1 MLKLTYIQVRIIN
14 FCIIVGLI
22 LAAFAISGYIE
33 RKKEKHAKAEA
44 KACERKQ
51 RQLQQAVKQKQFD
64 EVYKSVMLDDI
75 LKQTRYEYS
84 LCQLCN
90 NKNSKERCCNDVKKV
105 FVDVLGNVVGCSKYY
120 SGVKTKK
127 IRASAKSQ
135 SP

>member
-1 MLKLTYIQVRIIN
+1 MNLLIIQLTYIQVRIIN
-14 FCIIVGLI
+14 FCIIVGFI
-22 LAAFAISGYIE
+22 FAAFAISGYFE

-90 NKNSKERCCNDVKKV
+90 NKNSKERRCNDIKEV
-105 FVDVLGNVVGCSKYY
+105 FVDDLGNVVGCSKYF
-120 SGVKTKK
+120 SGVKAKK
-127 IRASAKSQ
+127 
-135 SP
+135 

>member
-1 MLKLTYIQVRIIN
+1 MNLLIIQLTYIQVRIIN
-14 FCIIVGLI
+14 FCIIVGFI

-90 NKNSKERCCNDVKKV
+90 NKNSKERCCNDVKEV

-127 IRASAKSQ
+127 
-135 SP
+135 

>member
-1 MLKLTYIQVRIIN
+1 MNLLIIQLTYIQVRIIN
-14 FCIIVGLI
+14 FCIIVGSI
-22 LAAFAISGYIE
+22 FAAFAISGYIE

-90 NKNSKERCCNDVKKV
+90 NKNSKERRCNDIKEV
-105 FVDVLGNVVGCSKYY
+105 FVDDLGNVVGCSKYF
-120 SGVKTKK
+120 SGVKAKK
-127 IRASAKSQ
+127 
-135 SP
+135 

>member
-1 MLKLTYIQVRIIN
+1 MNLLIIQLTYIQVRIIN
-14 FCIIVGLI
+14 FCIIASFI
-22 LAAFAISGYIE
+22 FAAFAISGYIE

-90 NKNSKERCCNDVKKV
+90 NKNSKERRCNDIKEV
-105 FVDVLGNVVGCSKYY
+105 FVDALGNVVGCSKYY
-120 SGVKTKK
+120 SGVKKK
-127 IRASAKSQ
+127 K
-135 SP
+135 

>member
-1 MLKLTYIQVRIIN
+1 MNLLIIQLTYIQVRIIN
-14 FCIIVGLI
+14 FCIIASFI
-22 LAAFAISGYIE
+22 FAAFAISGYIE

-90 NKNSKERCCNDVKKV
+90 NKNLKERRCNDIKEV
-105 FVDVLGNVVGCSKYY
+105 FVDALGNVVGCSKYY

-127 IRASAKSQ
+127 
-135 SP
+135 

>member
-1 MLKLTYIQVRIIN
+1 MNLLIIQLTYIQVRIIN
-14 FCIIVGLI
+14 FCIIAGFI
-22 LAAFAISGYIE
+22 FAAFAISGYFE

-90 NKNSKERCCNDVKKV
+90 NKNSKERRCNDIKEV
-105 FVDVLGNVVGCSKYY
+105 FVDDLGNVVGCSKYF
-120 SGVKTKK
+120 SGVKAKK
-127 IRASAKSQ
+127 
-135 SP
+135 

>member
-1 MLKLTYIQVRIIN
+1 MNLLIIQLTYIQVRIIN
-14 FCIIVGLI
+14 FCIIVGFI
-22 LAAFAISGYIE
+22 FAAFAISGYIE

-51 RQLQQAVKQKQFD
+51 RQLQQAFKQKQFD

-90 NKNSKERCCNDVKKV
+90 NKNPKERRCNDIKEV
-105 FVDVLGNVVGCSKYY
+105 FVDDLGNVVGCSKYF
-120 SGVKTKK
+120 SGVKAKK
-127 IRASAKSQ
+127 
-135 SP
+135 

>member
-1 MLKLTYIQVRIIN
+1 MNLLIIQLTYIQVRITN
-14 FCIIVGLI
+14 FCIIASFI
-22 LAAFAISGYIE
+22 FAAFAISGYIE

-90 NKNSKERCCNDVKKV
+90 NKNSKERRCNDIKEV
-105 FVDVLGNVVGCSKYY
+105 FVDALGNVVGCSKYY

-127 IRASAKSQ
+127 
-135 SP
+135 

>member
-1 MLKLTYIQVRIIN
+1 MNLLIIQLTYIQVRIIN
-14 FCIIVGLI
+14 FCIIAGLI
-22 LAAFAISGYIE
+22 FAVFAISGYIE
-33 RKKEKHAKAEA
+33 QKKEKHAKAEV

-90 NKNSKERCCNDVKKV
+90 NKNSKERRCNDVKEV
-105 FVDVLGNVVGCSKYY
+105 FVDDLGNVVGCSKFY

-127 IRASAKSQ
+127 
-135 SP
+135 